1 MAKKQETK
9 IEVEEPQIEEI
20 VVETAPV
27 VEQPKT
33 RERVKPKDEW
43 EIKDRIYLLKDGKKP
58 LSRSIKSANIYYFD
72 EEKGYERELKYCQ
85 NQKTP
90 FVDEMKG
97 DQRLE
102 HIVFRSGSLFV
113 EKEKTTLQKLLSLY
127 HPHRDQIYEEYK
139 PAKLAEDEI
148 DILEMQVDALTAA
161 RNIDIDMAEAIM
173 RVEKG
178 YEREIKYC
186 ENQRTPFVDEMKGDQ
201 RLSHIIFRS
210 GALFVP
216 KNKTVLQKMLSL
228 YHPHKDKIYY
238 EWQPA
243 KKAADQ
249 IEVLNLEVDAL
260 VAARSVEIDMAEAIM
275 RAEVGSKVDTL
286 SSKELRRD
294 LLVFAKKNPKLFLEL
309 ADDENVMLRNF
320 GIKAVEDGILRL
332 SSDQRNFLWGSN
344 GRKLMVIP
352 FDEHPYTAL
361 AHWFKTDEGME
372 IYSNIE
378 KRLNQ

>member
-9 IEVEEPQIEEI
+9 KEI
-20 VVETAPV
+20 VTEEVTQV
-27 VEQPKT
+27 VEQPKV
-33 RERVKPKDEW
+33 RERKVPSNEW
-43 EIKDRIYLLKDGKKP
+43 EIKDRMYLLKGGKKP
-58 LSRSIKSANIYYFD
+58 LSRSIKAANIYYFD

-102 HIVFRSGSLFV
+102 HIIFRSGNLFV
-113 EKEKTTLQKLLSLY
+113 EKEKTVLQKLLSLY
-127 HPHRDQIYEEYK
+127 HPHKDKIYEEFRPSK
-139 PAKLAEDEI
+139 VAADEI
-148 DILEMQVDALTAA
+148 DVLEMQVDALTAA

-173 RVEKG
+173 RVE
-178 YEREIKYC
+178 
-186 ENQRTPFVDEMKGDQ
+186 
-201 RLSHIIFRS
+201 
-210 GALFVP
+210 
-216 KNKTVLQKMLSL
+216 
-228 YHPHKDKIYY
+228 
-238 EWQPA
+238 
-243 KKAADQ
+243 
-249 IEVLNLEVDAL
+249 
-260 VAARSVEIDMAEAIM
+260 
-275 RAEVGSKVDTL
+275 VGSKVSDL
-286 SSKELRRD
+286 SSKELKRD
-294 LLVFAKKNPKLFLEL
+294 LLVFARNNPKLFLEL

-320 GIKAVEDGILRL
+320 GIRAVEAGILRL

-378 KRLNQ
+378 KRLNS

>member
-1 MAKKQETK
+1 MAKKQK
-9 IEVEEPQIEEI
+9 IEVESTPQVEEPKVETP
-20 VVETAPV
+20 VVETPEPRV
-27 VEQPKT
+27 
-33 RERVKPKDEW
+33 RERKKPTNEW
-43 EIKDRIYLLKDGKKP
+43 EIKDRMYLLKGNKKP
-58 LSRSIKSANIYYFD
+58 LSRSIKAANIYWFD

-90 FVDEMKG
+90 FVDEMTG

-113 EKEKTTLQKLLSLY
+113 EKEKVTLQKLLSLY
-127 HPHRDQIYEEYK
+127 HPHKDVIYEEYK
-139 PAKLAEDEI
+139 PAVLAADEI
-148 DILEMQVDALTAA
+148 EVLDMQVDALVAA

-178 YEREIKYC
+178 
-186 ENQRTPFVDEMKGDQ
+186 
-201 RLSHIIFRS
+201 S
-210 GALFVP
+210 GV
-216 KNKTVLQKMLSL
+216 S
-228 YHPHKDKIYY
+228 
-238 EWQPA
+238 E
-243 KKAADQ
+243 
-249 IEVLNLEVDAL
+249 
-260 VAARSVEIDMAEAIM
+260 
-275 RAEVGSKVDTL
+275 L

-294 LLVFAKKNPKLFLEL
+294 LLVFARNNPKLFLEL

-320 GIKAVEDGILRL
+320 GIRAVEAGLLRL

-378 KRLNQ
+378 KRLNE